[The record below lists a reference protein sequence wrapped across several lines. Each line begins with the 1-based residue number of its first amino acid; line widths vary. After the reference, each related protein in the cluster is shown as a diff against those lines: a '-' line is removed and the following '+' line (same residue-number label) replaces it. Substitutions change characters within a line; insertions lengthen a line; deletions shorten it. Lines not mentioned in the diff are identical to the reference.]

1 MVCKLRKSLYS
12 LKQSPRAW
20 FDRLTR
26 VVKEDGF
33 NQCQS
38 DHTMFVKHSVEGKVA
53 LFIVYVDDIVITGN
67 DYDQIKHLKG
77 ILAKEFEV
85 KDLGQL
91 KYFLGMEIA
100 RTKNGIYVSQRKY
113 TLDLL
118 QETSM
123 LGCKAANTPIEPEKR
138 SEEESPP
145 TDKDRYQSLVGKLI
159 YLTHTRPDIGF
170 AVSLA
175 SRYTSN
181 PTEAHMKMANR
192 ILQYLKDTPGRG
204 LYFKK
209 NSNKS
214 IEVYTDSDWAGCP
227 SDRKSTTGY
236 CSFVWGNLVT

>member
-1 MVCKLRKSLYS
+1 M
-12 LKQSPRAW
+12 
-20 FDRLTR
+20 
-26 VVKEDGF
+26 
-33 NQCQS
+33 
-38 DHTMFVKHSVEGKVA
+38 EGKVA
-53 LFIVYVDDIVITGN
+53 LFIVYVDDIVIIGN

-118 QETSM
+118 QETGM

-145 TDKDRYQSLVGKLI
+145 ANKDRYQSLVGKLI
-159 YLTHTRPDIGF
+159 YLTHTRPEIGF
-170 AVSLA
+170 AVRLT

-181 PTEAHMKMANR
+181 PTEAHMKTANR
-192 ILQYLKDTPGRG
+192 ILQYLKGTPGQG
-204 LYFKK
+204 PYFKK

-227 SDRKSTTGY
+227 SDRKSTIGY
-236 CSFVWGNLVT
+236 CSFVWGNLI